1 MSAQTVRIPNR
12 VFPAWKTLTKSI
24 RMAIADE
31 QNIVPDNVRAEDVFD
46 RLINLAASG
55 LGVSTLTSPTMEEIG
70 AVHGALDEHRC
81 RIGALEAAVYRMDAA
96 SRGANPVA
104 SGGMRMDAEFRVANP
119 TVNSSKNVRPGIPKD
134 TPQKG
139 LPIRNGLAKG
149 KQ

>member
-12 VFPAWKTLTKSI
+12 VFLAWKTLTKSI

-31 QNIVPDNVRAEDVFD
+31 QNIVPDDVRAEDIFD

-55 LGVSTLTSPTMEEIG
+55 IGVSTLTSPTMEEMG
-70 AVHGALDEHRC
+70 AVHAALDEHRC

-96 SRGANPVA
+96 SRGANPVV
-104 SGGMRMDAEFRVANP
+104 SGGMRMDAEFRGANP
-119 TVNSSKNVRPGIPKD
+119 IVNSSKIVGPGIPKD

-139 LPIRNGLAKG
+139 LPIRSGLAEG
-149 KQ
+149 K

>member
-104 SGGMRMDAEFRVANP
+104 SGGMRMDAGISRRESHCQLLQERKARHPQRHASERP
-119 TVNSSKNVRPGIPKD
+119 TDP
-134 TPQKG
+134 
-139 LPIRNGLAKG
+139 
-149 KQ
+149 